1 MLLAIFIGQSSAK
14 SIIKENVYFQ
24 EMPACHFW
32 SLGSEGSLY
41 VFTTSMNYSPKS
53 HSLSSYASQMFHWLN
68 PFSVSCHC
76 WHAFWVH
83 GTALNNCVE
92 APMGSIGNT
101 CLPHRGSG
109 PTEKCS
115 IIRQVEHHTY
125 YKEKIREGGLYLQG
139 AKFPSIKSLKHTD
152 FPFQV
157 VTVSFPTFTTKLTR
171 KVRADVLCGHICSQ
185 RGEKEE

>member
-1 MLLAIFIGQSSAK
+1 
-14 SIIKENVYFQ
+14 
-24 EMPACHFW
+24 
-32 SLGSEGSLY
+32 
-41 VFTTSMNYSPKS
+41 
-53 HSLSSYASQMFHWLN
+53 
-68 PFSVSCHC
+68 
-76 WHAFWVH
+76 
-83 GTALNNCVE
+83 
-92 APMGSIGNT
+92 MGSIGNT

-185 RGEKEE
+185 SGGKEEWKRLRPGSPCQIPTETVTSLENLHEEVEAGKNWYPTGAASTLEETSGVRSSTPLQTGWKLLQCKTGQ